1 MKRALIAFFLL
12 SSILASAQ
20 KGIIRGKI
28 TDAETGESLIGA
40 TVVIEG
46 TTKGA
51 SADLDGN
58 YSIENLDPGTY
69 TIVCQF
75 ISYEAK
81 KLPGVAVAAGEVTI
95 QNIAM
100 GSSAID
106 LGLDIEITARANR
119 QSENYLLSVQKKS
132 ASVMDGV
139 SAQQIA
145 RSGDGDAAGAVKRVT
160 GVSVEGGKYVYVR
173 GLSDRYSRTT
183 MNGGTLPGVDPNRNS
198 VPLDLFPTNLID
210 NIIIV
215 KSFTPDLP
223 GDFTGGLVDI
233 STKDFP
239 EMLTFQFSSSLGFNT
254 NASFNRDFIVGE
266 RTDTDWLA
274 VSGGDRDVPSLVTD
288 NEIPQLG
295 GFGADLGLLGRM
307 GTSFR
312 NNWDPVSLR
321 PGLNHGHAFSVGNQ
335 TKVLGK
341 TFGFNVGL
349 TYSRSFDFYDSDS
362 DGFTGRY
369 SLTGAGSENEILNR
383 ERELDDKQGTEEV
396 LVGALFGG
404 TLKLNSSNKIGLS
417 LMHVRNGENKGRYQ
431 EGGNFSDDFEK
442 LIQIRSV
449 EYLER
454 NMTTAQLSGE
464 HLLKNANNLKIN
476 WLGTYAGSSE
486 ATPDL
491 RVFTNSVIENSA
503 GDSISIIEPGL
514 YPVPAR
520 FYRNLDES
528 TLEGIL
534 HLEMPI
540 NTKANKV
547 SVIKAGGSYLRKDRS
562 FQQDRYDFRSANGL
576 EFNGNTEEY
585 FAEENGNV
593 ADNRPDGSPY
603 YYVLD
608 GDDLKNSYDAE
619 QYIIGAY
626 AMADYWISPTFRA
639 IAGARFERTEMELIS
654 RDPFQQRG
662 VIEENDIL
670 PSLNLTWSYS
680 EKNNLRAAYTRT
692 LARPTFHEL
701 APFALFDFR
710 DQFILVGNPT
720 LNRTLID
727 NIDLRWEMFM
737 EPGEIFAVT
746 PFYKIFTDP
755 IEKVVN
761 PEAQNFEV
769 EFKNNDQAVVYGVEV
784 ELRKNLANLFG
795 VEKIRNFS
803 IGLNVTYLNSEV
815 QIDSTELVAIR
826 ATRPDAGD
834 TRPMFGQSDW
844 IINTYLNYSNAKL
857 GLDANLSYNVSG
869 PKINLVTPG
878 GTPNVYQ
885 QPIHLVDLNVS
896 KSVAERWV
904 LGVSAHNLLNA
915 INERTYTYAGRDYTF
930 QSFTPGITFG
940 LSVKYKI

>member
-1 MKRALIAFFLL
+1 MKRILIIFLLL
-12 SSILASAQ
+12 SSIFASAQ

-40 TVVIEG
+40 TILIEG
-46 TTKGA
+46 TTTGA

-58 YSIENLDPGTY
+58 YSIENLGPGTY
-69 TIVCQF
+69 AIVCQF

-81 KLPGVAVAAGEVTI
+81 KIEGIVIAPNQVII
-95 QNIAM
+95 QNFVM

-106 LGLDIEITARANR
+106 LGLDIEITAKANR
-119 QSENYLLSVQKKS
+119 ESENYLLSIQKKS
-132 ASVMDGV
+132 ARVMDGI

-198 VPLDLFPTNLID
+198 VPLDMFPTNLID
-210 NIIIV
+210 NIYIV

-233 STKDFP
+233 NTKDFP

-254 NASFNRDFIVGE
+254 NATFNKDFIVGE
-266 RTDTDWLA
+266 RSRQDWLG
-274 VSGGDRDVPSLVTD
+274 SDGDQRDVPDIVQNND
-288 NEIPQLG
+288 IPTLG
-295 GFGADLGLLGRM
+295 GFGSDLGLLGRM

-312 NNWDPVSLR
+312 NNWDPVSFT
-321 PGLNHGHAFSVGNQ
+321 PGLNHGHTFSVGNQ
-335 TKVLGK
+335 TKLLGK
-341 TFGFNVGL
+341 TLGFNLGL
-349 TYSRSFDFYDSDS
+349 TYDRSFDFYNSSS

-369 SLTGAGSENEILNR
+369 SLTGTGAENEILNP
-383 ERELDDKQGTEEV
+383 ERELDDTQGTEEV
-396 LVGALFGG
+396 LIGALLGG
-404 TLKLNSSNKIGLS
+404 TLKFNSNNKIGLS
-417 LMHVRNGENKGRYQ
+417 LLHVRNGQNKGRFQ

-442 LIQIRSV
+442 LVQIRSV

-464 HLLKNANNLKIN
+464 HLLKKAKNLKIN
-476 WLGTYAGSSE
+476 WLGTYAKASE

-491 RVFTNSVIENSA
+491 RVFTNSVLFNPA
-503 GDSISIIEPGL
+503 GDSLYVIEPGL

-520 FYRNLDES
+520 FFRALDES
-528 TLEGIL
+528 TYEGL
-534 HLEMPI
+534 FHLELPI
-540 NTKANKV
+540 KTEANKT
-547 SVIKAGGSYLRKDRS
+547 SVLKAGASYLQKERS
-562 FQQDRYDFRSANGL
+562 FTQDRYDFRSGNGL
-576 EFNGNTEEY
+576 DFNSSTQDY
-585 FAEENGNV
+585 FAQENGDVLN
-593 ADNRPDGSPY
+593 NRPNNIPY
-603 YYVLD
+603 FYMLD
-608 GDDLKNSYDAE
+608 GDDLKNSYDAN
-619 QYIIGAY
+619 QYVIGAY
-626 AMADYWISPTFRA
+626 AMADYWISPNFRA
-639 IAGARFERTEMELIS
+639 IVGARFERTEMELIS
-654 RDPFQQRG
+654 RDPNQQRG
-662 VIEENDIL
+662 LIDENDIL

-680 EKNNLRAAYTRT
+680 ENKNLRAAYTRT

-710 DQFILVGNPT
+710 DQFILVGNPN

-727 NIDLRWEMFM
+727 NIDLRWEMYM
-737 EPGEIFAVT
+737 KPGEIFAVT
-746 PFYKIFTDP
+746 PFYKVFTDP

-769 EFKNNDQAVVYGVEV
+769 EFKNNDEAVVYGI
-784 ELRKNLANLFG
+784 ELEFRKNLANLFSA
-795 VEKIRNFS
+795 EKLENFS
-803 IGLNVTYLNSEV
+803 LGFNVTYLKSEV
-815 QIDSTELVAIR
+815 KIDSVELVAIR
-826 ATRPDAGD
+826 ATRPDAEE

-844 IINTYLNYSNAKL
+844 IINTYLNYSNDKL

-869 PKINLVTPG
+869 PKINLVTKG

-885 QPIHLVDLNVS
+885 QPIHMVDFNIS
-896 KSVAERWV
+896 KSIAERWV
-904 LGVSAHNLLNA
+904 LGASAQNLLNA
-915 INERTYTYAGRDYTF
+915 IDDRTYSFAGRDFSF
-930 QSFTPGITFG
+930 QSFRPGITFG